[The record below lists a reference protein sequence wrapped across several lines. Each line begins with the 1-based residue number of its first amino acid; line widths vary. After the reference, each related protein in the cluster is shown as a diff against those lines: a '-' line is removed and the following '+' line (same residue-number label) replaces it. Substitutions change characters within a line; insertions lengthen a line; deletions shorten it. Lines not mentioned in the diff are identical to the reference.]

1 MMLISNRTPRW
12 TDALWLA
19 LLAVYIIAGT
29 ALAPFH
35 GDESTLLYMGRDYH
49 YLFVDRDL
57 SKVIYDLKWP
67 EERPELTLRLL
78 NGTVSKM
85 AYGWV
90 MASNGRVLA
99 DYDTRWDW
107 GDDYEGNRARNKIPD
122 TQLLHQARLTSAV
135 QLALAAAVF
144 FQFVRTAL
152 NRPTA
157 YLASALFALHPNVLI
172 NGRRA
177 MMEGSHLFGLM
188 LLLAAG
194 VVLIRKSRWWM
205 YVALGLCAGISVAAK
220 HPNAIPAGL
229 VFLACFIAPLC
240 QLYSRP
246 VQRWQSAAAHLLGM
260 LASGILALLVFL
272 FLNPGWWRY
281 PVEAAQQ
288 AYTFRT
294 YLMRKQLAGENAYRS
309 IAEKVKGFFDYVFAA
324 EHQYFEV
331 AAWAE
336 FDVISDQIASYESSG
351 LAGILFVGT
360 SLAGMI
366 CLVLAVSG
374 AIHLARNSAVAAS
387 IRFLILVWIIG
398 SALFTL
404 LLTPLPWARYYLPLA
419 PALVMLVAY
428 ALVASAPAIAQLIG
442 QMRKVLQPPECA
454 SEESG

>member
-1 MMLISNRTPRW
+1 MPMPEKIPRW
-12 TDALWLA
+12 ADALWLA
-19 LLAVYIIAGT
+19 LLAVYIVAGA

-49 YLFVDRDL
+49 YLFVDGDL

-67 EERPELTLRLL
+67 EEKPELTLRLL

-90 MASNGRVLA
+90 MASNGSVLA

-107 GDDYEGNRARNKIPD
+107 GDDYEGNRARDKIPEA
-122 TQLLHQARLTSAV
+122 QLLQQARRTSAV

-188 LLLAAG
+188 LVLAAG
-194 VVLIRKSRWWM
+194 VVLIRERRWWM
-205 YVALGLCAGISVAAK
+205 YVALGLCAGFSVAAK
-220 HPNAIPAGL
+220 HPNAIASGL
-229 VFLACFIAPLC
+229 VFLACFIAPLY
-240 QLYSRP
+240 QLYSKP
-246 VQRWQSAAAHLLGM
+246 VQRWRTAAAHLLGM
-260 LASGILALLVFL
+260 LTSGILALLVFL
-272 FLNPGWWRY
+272 LLNPGWWRY
-281 PVEAAQQ
+281 PVEAARQ

-294 YLMRKQLAGENAYRS
+294 YLMRKQLAGDNAYGS
-309 IAEKVKGFFDYVFAA
+309 IAEKVRGFFDYVFAA

-331 AAWAE
+331 ADWAE

-351 LAGILFVGT
+351 LAGILFGGT

-366 CLVLAVSG
+366 CLVLVVLG

-387 IRFLILVWIIG
+387 IRFLMLVWISG

-419 PALVMLVAY
+419 PALVVLVSY
-428 ALVASAPAIAQLIG
+428 ALVASARAISQLVG
-442 QMRKVLQPPECA
+442 PMRNIIQPPEFA